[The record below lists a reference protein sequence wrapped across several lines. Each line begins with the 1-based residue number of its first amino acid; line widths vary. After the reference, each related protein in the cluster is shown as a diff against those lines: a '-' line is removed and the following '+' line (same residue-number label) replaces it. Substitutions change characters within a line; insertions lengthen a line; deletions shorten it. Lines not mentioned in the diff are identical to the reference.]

1 MSEDQFIKYLKYDKR
16 FSALTVQA
24 YEVDLRQ
31 FVLYLDNTGFSK
43 GPEYASDKAIRSWIV
58 DLLEEG
64 YSTRSINRK
73 ISTLKSFYRFLLR
86 KGSIQ
91 KNPMDKIVSPKVSKK
106 LPYFVDQKD
115 MSKLLHAPEFGNDFE
130 GVRNRAIIETLYQTG
145 IRLSE
150 LTGLE
155 SRRVNLETGS
165 LLVMGKRK
173 KERII
178 PLSNS
183 LKGILKEYA
192 ERKEKDLIERD
203 NPYFFL
209 TSKGRKLYPKLVYR
223 VINKYLQLVTTI
235 EKKSPHVLRH
245 SFATHMLNNGADL
258 NAIKEL
264 LGHAN
269 LAATQVYTH
278 NTFEKLKSI
287 YNQAHP
293 RA

>member
-1 MSEDQFIKYLKYDKR
+1 MSEDQFIKYLKYEKR
-16 FSALTVQA
+16 FSVLTVQA

-31 FVLYLDNTGFSK
+31 FVLYLDKTGFSK

-115 MSKLLHAPEFGNDFE
+115 MNKLLHAPEFGNDFE

-155 SRRVNLETGS
+155 SSRVNLETGS
-165 LLVMGKRK
+165 VLVLGKRK

-192 ERKEKDLIERD
+192 ERKEKDLKERD

>member
-1 MSEDQFIKYLKYDKR
+1 MSEDQFIKYLKYEKR

-24 YEVDLRQ
+24 YENDLRQ
-31 FVLYLDNTGFSK
+31 FVLYLKNTGFTK
-43 GPEYASDKAIRSWIV
+43 GAGDAGDKAIRSWIV
-58 DLLEEG
+58 DLLEKG

-73 ISTLKSFYRFLLR
+73 ISTLKSFYRFLQR

-115 MSKLLHAPEFGNDFE
+115 MNKLLSTPEFGNDFE
-130 GVRNRAIIETLYQTG
+130 GLRNRAIIETFYQTG

-155 SRRVNLETGS
+155 SRRVNLDSGS
-165 LLVMGKRK
+165 ILVLGKRN
-173 KERII
+173 KERMI
-178 PLSNS
+178 PISNS

-192 ERKEKDLIERD
+192 EKRRTDLKGED
-203 NPYFFL
+203 EQYFFL
-209 TSKGRKLYPKLVYR
+209 TSKGKKLYPKLVYR
-223 VINKYLQLVTTI
+223 VINSYLQMVTTI

>member
-1 MSEDQFIKYLKYDKR
+1 MSEDQFIKYLKYEKR

-24 YEVDLRQ
+24 YENDLRQ
-31 FVLYLDNTGFSK
+31 FVLYLKNTGFNK
-43 GPEYASDKAIRSWIV
+43 GAGDAGDKAIRSWIV
-58 DLLEEG
+58 DMLEEG

-73 ISTLKSFYRFLLR
+73 ISTLKSFYRFLQR

-115 MSKLLHAPEFGNDFE
+115 MDKLLSAPEFGNDFE
-130 GVRNRAIIETLYQTG
+130 GLRNRAIIETFYQTG

-155 SRRVNLETGS
+155 SRRVNLNSGS
-165 LLVMGKRK
+165 ILVLGKRN
-173 KERII
+173 KERMI
-178 PLSNS
+178 PISNS

-192 ERKEKDLIERD
+192 EKKRTVLEGEDEQ
-203 NPYFFL
+203 YFFL
-209 TSKGRKLYPKLVYR
+209 TSKGKKLYPKLVYR
-223 VINKYLQLVTTI
+223 VINNYLQMVTTI